1 MAEKM
6 TKSAAKKLAR
16 ELIIY
21 QISMI
26 GYGERYEEFLKKF
39 DDMHDGEQI
48 LKAEMDRVAHLFGMK
63 EAYFG

>member
-1 MAEKM
+1 MADKLTKTEAKM
-6 TKSAAKKLAR
+6 LAR
-16 ELIIY
+16 ELIIRHL
-21 QISMI
+21 SKI
-26 GYGERYEEFLKKF
+26 GYGEEYEAFLEKF